1 MESAGLTIE
10 NKNTGCRELE
20 YQALGTGVPDAG
32 NWSTRYWEQEYQ
44 TPGTGVPD
52 TGTTELRASL
62 QKNTGASRLNSLLI
76 APGKTT
82 EQEVQFFLQAE
93 EQP

>member
-10 NKNTGCRELE
+10 NKSTGCRELE
-20 YQALGTGVPDAG
+20 YQALGTGVL
-32 NWSTRYWEQEYQ
+32 
-44 TPGTGVPD
+44 D

>member
-44 TPGTGVPD
+44 VSGTGVPD
-52 TGTTELRASL
+52 TGTTELRAL
-62 QKNTGASRLNSLLI
+62 QKNTGARHN
-76 APGKTT
+76 
-82 EQEVQFFLQAE
+82 
-93 EQP
+93 

>member
-20 YQALGTGVPDAG
+20 YQVL
-32 NWSTRYWEQEYQ
+32 
-44 TPGTGVPD
+44 GTGVPD

-62 QKNTGASRLNSLLI
+62 QKNTGARHD
-76 APGKTT
+76 
-82 EQEVQFFLQAE
+82 
-93 EQP
+93 